1 MILTGTTAAL
11 FFNGTRVGKCRQI
24 NLQIDREALP
34 TTRQGDTDLTFING
48 LRNTQGSATLFYD
61 PTDAGVDAL
70 MAQVYSDATTLPG
83 FDLVFDSVTDQ
94 QVIASGVLTNV
105 SLSASY
111 GAAQVVEIQF
121 QVSGKPTAV
130 L

>member
-1 MILTGTTAAL
+1 MILTGATAAL
-11 FFNGTRVGKCRQI
+11 FYDSTRVGKCRQI
-24 NLQIDREALP
+24 SLAVDREALQ
-34 TTRQGDTDLTFING
+34 TTKQGDVDRTFIAG
-48 LRNTQGSATLFYD
+48 LRGTQGSASLFYD
-61 PTDAGVDAL
+61 PQDTTVAAL
-70 MAQVYSDATTLPG
+70 LAKVYNDDTTLPG
-83 FDLVFDSVTDQ
+83 LEMVFDSVVGKKVT
-94 QVIASGVLTNV
+94 ASVVLTNV

>member
-11 FFNGTRVGKCRQI
+11 LFNGTRIGKCRQI

-34 TTRQGDTDLTFING
+34 TTRQGDVDHTFIAG
-48 LRNTQGSATLFYD
+48 LRGTQGSASLFYD
-61 PTDAGVDAL
+61 PEDAAVAAILAKVYNDDTAL
-70 MAQVYSDATTLPG
+70 AGLELT
-83 FDLVFDSVTDQ
+83 FDSTTGKKVS
-94 QVIASGVLTNV
+94 ASVVLTNM

>member
-24 NLQIDREALP
+24 SLQIDREALP
-34 TTRQGDTDLTFING
+34 TTRQGDLDLTFIAG

-61 PTDAGVDAL
+61 PSDLGVDTL
-70 MAQVYSDATTLPG
+70 LTQVYSDSTTLPG
-83 FDLVFDSVTDQ
+83 FELVFDSVTDQ
-94 QVIASGVLTNV
+94 KVTASGVLTNV
-105 SLSASY
+105 SLAASF